1 VGIIL
6 GIRGTGTLLGF
17 TLMFLGASKLDPRFT
32 MFVGFFLQGISGWY
46 MAQFNINLT
55 TFDVLW
61 TSWLQ
66 GLGVGL
72 IWVPLSIVTFS
83 QLDDSET
90 AEGSAVFHLMRNFG
104 SSIFISITIAIMIR
118 TGTTSYAELSE
129 NASPLNQGLVFQDS
143 IFSMWSLDNN
153 QTLAAL
159 SGEIGRQAIMIGYLN
174 AFYAFAITAFAV
186 CPFLFLAK
194 VKK

>member
-1 VGIIL
+1 
-6 GIRGTGTLLGF
+6 
-17 TLMFLGASKLDPRFT
+17 
-32 MFVGFFLQGISGWY
+32 
-46 MAQFNINLT
+46 
-55 TFDVLW
+55 
-61 TSWLQ
+61 
-66 GLGVGL
+66 
-72 IWVPLSIVTFS
+72 
-83 QLDDSET
+83 
-90 AEGSAVFHLMRNFG
+90 
-104 SSIFISITIAIMIR
+104 MIR